1 MGRIV
6 LIGMLVLD
14 WSGHG
19 EENVNRNAI
28 VRQVWLWGG
37 KC

>member
-1 MGRIV
+1 M

-14 WSGHG
+14 RSGHG
-19 EENVNRNAI
+19 EESVNRNVS
-28 VRQVWLWGG
+28 VRQVWLWGV